1 MSQKNGGNIG
11 SLKNVVKFCC
21 ALAYKEQQNEKII
34 KIDKNHLRTD
44 ELNFNQKVKQYYF
57 QEFMKVNREDH
68 DIREINP
75 VKNERYNRLYEMVEV
90 VETLLTDYQKNIIS
104 IGELRKKL
112 TMELNRS
119 LDIIVYHEE
128 KHEENDLISNI
139 YLETVENT
147 LKIMESTY
155 GIKYYGNTSKIL
167 TKVLLFF
174 RNNIDTISNDYNYI
188 RIEKIKN
195 IIGKEL
201 SKSLVISEKIIN
213 NLESNLDYELN
224 TVVQVIMI
232 LYVFTMMS
240 TESTSI
246 NAIIVAH
253 GYSTASSISSVANQL
268 YGEFIFEAFDMPI
281 DIGPSEV
288 KDKIKNYLSKVDTS
302 KGTIILVDMGSL
314 ININSELEEVL
325 EGDLGVI
332 NNITTNIA
340 LDIAGR
346 IINGEDVENMITGI
360 EKNNPLM
367 CKFIK
372 SKEKKKAILTTC
384 ISGIGTAKKLKKLLK
399 ECIGDADIE
408 IKEYDYASLNL
419 KGKDD
424 KIFSDYDVKLII
436 TTTKL
441 EIDGVKSI
449 LLHDLIN
456 GDCDEIF
463 FHVLKDVTINK
474 NIDNIKQDIIK
485 MFSMDNLISR
495 LTILN
500 PNKIINEVETIIV
513 GYERTLDKR
522 FNVDLKITLYIH
534 TSILIE
540 RLMLKQG
547 LTFIEEEELKYKE
560 ENSNFI
566 RISQDIF
573 KGVIDEYNLEIP
585 LKEIYIIQ
593 SIIESRIGKLG
604 L

>member
-1 MSQKNGGNIG
+1 M
-11 SLKNVVKFCC
+11 KFCC